1 MTIFISNFRAGFAT
15 NSSSSHSVVLLPEDQ
30 IGMHTDEG
38 DIDGQFGTGDF
49 QIVSEKGKM
58 LYLAAAL
65 FSESFDDEQKQQFK
79 DYFGPHVHDLESKME
94 GGYNLYVDHQ
104 SALSRP
110 PRFSTMFAKYLTNI
124 FMSPRVVVLGGGD
137 DGSRYLEDLQ
147 RDSRE
152 PLLDDLKSGYK
163 VRIKDDG
170 DNLILFNKRTGNKMR
185 ISENPAP
192 YVKSV
197 TPELVDLKITNY
209 CEAGCEFCY
218 QASTPKG
225 KHAPLADIKRIVDQ
239 LRAMNV
245 FEIAIG
251 GGEPTEHPYFTQI
264 LEYIGDGADYRDDG
278 IKPNFT
284 TYTNKWLDDSEIV
297 RAVQRNVGGI
307 GVSCSSAADLELAY
321 EIKAKVTSQW
331 NQRPEV
337 MAQHVLGSV
346 PLHQTAEFLDAA
358 FKAKMP
364 VLLLGFKEVGFGRDF
379 QRHDVGDVAM
389 FLKMAVQKAGKG
401 VKLSVDTA
409 LVDQYPDLC
418 KALGVPE
425 ALVTSPE
432 GKFSCYIDAVTGKM
446 GPSSYVSP
454 KTMDVLPKT
463 VDGIKAAY
471 AAY

>member
-1 MTIFISNFRAGFAT
+1 MTIYISNFRAGFAT

-30 IGMHTDEG
+30 IGLHEDIG

-65 FSESFDDEQKQQFK
+65 FNESFTDDEKREYLA
-79 DYFGPHVHDLESKME
+79 YFGQYVPDLEQRTAQS
-94 GGYNLYVDHQ
+94 YNLYVDHQ
-104 SALSRP
+104 SALSKP
-110 PRFSTMFAKYLTNI
+110 ARFSTLFAKHLTDI
-124 FMSPRVVVLGGGD
+124 FLSERVVVLGGGD
-137 DGSRYLEDLQ
+137 DGSNYLEHVAKEE
-147 RDSRE
+147 E
-152 PLLDDLKSGYK
+152 PLISQLKSGYK
-163 VRIKDDG
+163 VIVRQDG
-170 DNLILFNKRTGNKMR
+170 DYLTLYNKHTGNKMR

-192 YVKSV
+192 YTKSV

-218 QASTPKG
+218 QASTTKG
-225 KHAPLADIKRIVDQ
+225 KHAPLGEIKKIVDN
-239 LRAMNV
+239 LRKMGV

-251 GGEPTEHPYFTQI
+251 GGEPTEHPQFAEI
-264 LEYIGDGADYRDDG
+264 LEYIGDGHRYRDDG
-278 IKPNFT
+278 IRPNFT
-284 TYTNKWLDDSEIV
+284 TYTGKWLNNVEIV
-297 RAVQRNVGGI
+297 NAVKRNAGGI
-307 GVSCSSAADLELAY
+307 GVSCSSAADLELAF
-321 EIKAKVTSQW
+321 EIKAKIT
-331 NQRPEV
+331 NQYEQLPEV

-346 PLHQTAEFLDAA
+346 PLHETAAFLDAA
-358 FKAKMP
+358 FKAKMA

-379 QRHDVGDVAM
+379 KRHDLGDVPM
-389 FLKMAVQKAGKG
+389 FLKLAVQRAGKG

-409 LVDQYPDLC
+409 VVDQYPDLC

-454 KTMDVLPKT
+454 KTMDALPMT
-463 VDGIKAAY
+463 VEDMTKVY